1 MPGDFFEIEIAKML
15 DNVNLQ
21 NANNHLA
28 LKEIQKYKEEFS
40 KLETAEQ
47 LNETIPALKQTMN
60 KNIIW
65 ELLKE
70 RAKEVNLS
78 YDLKE
83 KVFK

>member
-1 MPGDFFEIEIAKML
+1 ML

-47 LNETIPALKQTMN
+47 FNETIPALKQTMN

-65 ELLKE
+65 ELLKD
-70 RAKEVNLS
+70 RAKDIGIN
-78 YDLKE
+78 YDIKE